1 MSDEKGTNRHSQIRL
16 RSYKLLDEARLA
28 ASNSEAGYNLNCQQT
43 RSTITKL
50 FQARS
55 GKTPYDWQLDVT
67 EEILLGLDSIVIAG
81 TGSGKTI
88 PFMLPLLTHPD
99 KIIIIISPL
108 KVLQRDQVFILKRSL
123 EILFFLIQR
132 LFLQPF

>member
-28 ASNSEAGYNLNCQQT
+28 VSNSEAGYNCQQT
-43 RSTITKL
+43 CSTITKL

-67 EEILLGLDSIVIAG
+67 EAILLGLDSIVIAG
-81 TGSGKTI
+81 LAGGMVTGIGHMDVVEVGKLGVGGGWTW
-88 PFMLPLLTHPD
+88 MW
-99 KIIIIISPL
+99 
-108 KVLQRDQVFILKRSL
+108 
-123 EILFFLIQR
+123 
-132 LFLQPF
+132 

>member
-28 ASNSEAGYNLNCQQT
+28 ASNSEAGYNCQQT
-43 RSTITKL
+43 CSTITKL

-67 EEILLGLDSIVIAG
+67 EAILLGLDSIVIAG
-81 TGSGKTI
+81 LAGGMAMVWSCC
-88 PFMLPLLTHPD
+88 
-99 KIIIIISPL
+99 
-108 KVLQRDQVFILKRSL
+108 RSW
-123 EILFFLIQR
+123 
-132 LFLQPF
+132 